1 MMQDFKVYY
10 DADEDVLF
18 FAKEGTEAETVEIAP
33 GVNIEVDD
41 TGAMIG
47 VEVLHASSVFKDVIQ
62 PMQRK
67 LHVA

>member
-18 FAKEGTEAETVEIAP
+18 FAKEGAEAETVEIAP